1 MRKAGKKMHVILCA
15 DDRNGMMFH
24 RRRQSRDRAVLED
37 IEKLRAGKK
46 LLMNKYS
53 DKMFSEYGYS
63 DHETF
68 ESSEAA
74 LTAAGEDDFC
84 FLEDISPAAHRAG
97 SEVSLFT
104 DGIGITRRIC
114 GSKEICS
121 TVGRLSN
128 AWILKEIHTRRLPGE
143 FSSANAE
150 GGQDEGDRPKTERTA
165 ARCAASAAKRGL
177 PD

>member
-74 LTAAGEDDFC
+74 QTAAGEDDFG
-84 FLEDISPAAHRAG
+84 AG

-128 AWILKEIHTRRLPGE
+128 AWILKEIHTKKLPGK
-143 FSSANAE
+143 FLNANAE

>member
-37 IEKLRAGKK
+37 IEKLRAGKT
-46 LLMNKYS
+46 LLMYKYS

-84 FLEDISPAAHRAG
+84 FLEDISPAAHRGRIG
-97 SEVSLFT
+97 SIVIYRWNRHYPSDLRIEGDLL
-104 DGIGITRRIC
+104 DGWAAVERMDFEGNSHEKITREIFERQC
-114 GSKEICS
+114 G
-121 TVGRLSN
+121 
-128 AWILKEIHTRRLPGE
+128 RRTG
-143 FSSANAE
+143 
-150 GGQDEGDRPKTERTA
+150 
-165 ARCAASAAKRGL
+165 
-177 PD
+177 

>member
-63 DHETF
+63 D
-68 ESSEAA
+68 
-74 LTAAGEDDFC
+74 
-84 FLEDISPAAHRAG
+84 P
-97 SEVSLFT
+97 
-104 DGIGITRRIC
+104 TR
-114 GSKEICS
+114 
-121 TVGRLSN
+121 L
-128 AWILKEIHTRRLPGE
+128 LKV
-143 FSSANAE
+143 
-150 GGQDEGDRPKTERTA
+150 PKPR
-165 ARCAASAAKRGL
+165 
-177 PD
+177 

>member
-1 MRKAGKKMHVILCA
+1 MHVILCA

-84 FLEDISPAAHRAG
+84 FLEDISPYRYLPMESALPVG
-97 SEVSLFT
+97 SA
-104 DGIGITRRIC
+104 DRRR
-114 GSKEICS
+114 S
-121 TVGRLSN
+121 
-128 AWILKEIHTRRLPGE
+128 ARRL
-143 FSSANAE
+143 
-150 GGQDEGDRPKTERTA
+150 GGCRTH
-165 ARCAASAAKRGL
+165 GF
-177 PD
+177 

>member
-74 LTAAGEDDFC
+74 LTAAGEIDSAFWR
-84 FLEDISPAAHRAG
+84 ISARRRIGAG

-128 AWILKEIHTRRLPGE
+128 AWILKEIHTEKITREIFERQCGRRTG
-143 FSSANAE
+143 
-150 GGQDEGDRPKTERTA
+150 
-165 ARCAASAAKRGL
+165 
-177 PD
+177 

>member
-1 MRKAGKKMHVILCA
+1 MHVILCA

-74 LTAAGEDDFC
+74 LTAAGEDDYRWNRHYPSD
-84 FLEDISPAAHRAG
+84 LRIEGDLLDGWAAVERMDFEGNSH
-97 SEVSLFT
+97 EK
-104 DGIGITRRIC
+104 ITREIFERQC
-114 GSKEICS
+114 G
-121 TVGRLSN
+121 
-128 AWILKEIHTRRLPGE
+128 RRTG
-143 FSSANAE
+143 
-150 GGQDEGDRPKTERTA
+150 
-165 ARCAASAAKRGL
+165 
-177 PD
+177 